1 MAAAVGLVIQGT
13 TPVELPID
21 EATEVLDATASSKL
35 KASGPN
41 TPRVLVRRALSS
53 ARLFL

>member
-1 MAAAVGLVIQGT
+1 MGLVIQGT